1 MELNI
6 KEKKAIRSSP
16 LSCQYCFKSYA
27 RPQTLKNHIKKHH
40 SNQTLGPT
48 FSLFDNNF
56 TDLPID
62 DQVTQALSAEI
73 AIDPE
78 LHTMIQQIPI
88 DIGHDLKI
96 ENLSP

>member
-1 MELNI
+1 M
-6 KEKKAIRSSP
+6 
-16 LSCQYCFKSYA
+16 
-27 RPQTLKNHIKKHH
+27 KKHH

-48 FSLFDNNF
+48 FSPFDNTIN
-56 TDLPID
+56 LPID